1 MKKRI
6 REIRK
11 EINKLQRKHDT
22 LINEYKKILDQLG
35 VMENNL
41 AEKLE
46 KLEAI
51 ETNETSIMLFEKK
64 REHQKELK
72 DTTTKTRDDFITTI
86 HRVNAIERE
95 LKKTKKQAKE
105 LRKEEAWLEQLL
117 AKETAKSIKEA
128 SVGPKGHRP
137 AADTNL
143 GLKTATEASVG
154 PKGHRPAAG
163 CIKAPKGSTA
173 PSTASIRSHRL
184 FAPTK
189 PKKDAKSAPK
199 GSVSSEVSCGL

>member
-11 EINKLQRKHDT
+11 EINKLQRKRDT

-35 VMENNL
+35 VLENNL
-41 AEKLE
+41 VEKLE
-46 KLEAI
+46 KHEAI
-51 ETNETSIMLFEKK
+51 ATNETSIMLFEEK
-64 REHQKELK
+64 RVHQKELK
-72 DTTTKTRDDFITTI
+72 DSTTKTRNDFITTI
-86 HRVNAIERE
+86 DRVNAIESE
-95 LKKTKKQAKE
+95 LKKTKKQAEE
-105 LRKEEAWLEQLL
+105 LRKEEAGLEQLL
-117 AKETAKSIKEA
+117 AKETAN
-128 SVGPKGHRP
+128 VGPKGHRP

-154 PKGHRPAAG
+154 PKGHRPSTG

-184 FAPTK
+184 SAPKK